1 MRRNPKSSPEFE
13 RGRVK
18 HRPGSEGN
26 VATFG
31 GTSCAMVPH
40 STISPKVVLDA
51 SKKVSHIL
59 LYTLGYYV
67 TLRSLSLLVFAWSV
81 SDWNLK
87 RCEIISVQ
95 SLPKIP
101 KHDGAQLCFKTK
113 IRERKKIK
121 WQSLSFF
128 SLSCHTLVGRYQDE
142 IKSSQL
148 YFLSKELSALQRMCS
163 NWWAFSCKESKLEF
177 IYFAFCCNLLTAKG
191 LGALNSAMKR
201 LQMY

>member
-101 KHDGAQLCFKTK
+101 KHDGAQLCFKMK
-113 IRERKKIK
+113 IREEKKNK

-128 SLSCHTLVGRYQDE
+128 SP
-142 IKSSQL
+142 
-148 YFLSKELSALQRMCS
+148 FLSYSCRQISRRNKILSTL
-163 NWWAFSCKESKLEF
+163 WAFSCKESKLEF